1 MNSYFTFLSRNRVY
15 TFIEAIGMALALG
28 FIILLV
34 AYAKTEFSVG
44 RNLPNANQIYTLGTG
59 DMLGMTLDTPVEF
72 FPQVPEIDTWTRI
85 ANGMAEDVVVGDEYF
100 STTSA
105 FIDSTFFQFFDF
117 RLTGC
122 DRRCVLTDRNE
133 VILSESFARKAFG
146 TEEAI
151 GKRLTVGQEQFTVC
165 GIVQDFGRK
174 DLFQPADIFYSIKR
188 AYDCYQRMD
197 NFGNTLTF
205 LTLKPGADSQAV
217 ARKLLKKYTEYWR
230 EFYAEDNSTGKML
243 WGSTLTPFDE
253 VYFSSLNSFT
263 VIKKGNRNL
272 VEVLLLVAFVLLVSA
287 CFNYINL
294 SVALTSKRAK
304 EMTMR
309 RLLGAQRWAIV
320 LRYIGEAFVF
330 TAGCFVLGCLVAHL
344 LHPLLEEWL
353 TTTIPLWPDW
363 QTAAVGLFVLLL
375 LSVVSSLLPAMLVL
389 QFRPLDVVK
398 GTFQVKNKMVF
409 SRIFIVVQNVIS
421 MTLIAVALTMTLQMH
436 HLLTLPTGYETD
448 SLVFVSSW
456 DIGYKADRQEIL
468 RQRLLTLPQV
478 EAVGRMGSV
487 PFHASYNGLH
497 DAEGNTS
504 WICLSSMDTTAFR
517 LLGFRIAERFSAPTD
532 SLCWIDRETQRR
544 YRVSAAHPTI
554 EGDAGGTTGIIS
566 MQPQFTVC
574 GVVEN
579 YRSGMANYTPKFDDA
594 HNVIRL
600 LAPDDWSWCY
610 VVKVRGDRTEAISA
624 IRKAC
629 TEVAQE
635 VTGYSKELPCDYV
648 DDLLRDALSQE
659 RHTMQL
665 VLCFMFLS
673 ILISALGL
681 FAMSMNYCEQHS
693 REIALRRIMGAS
705 VRSAVGHLSWPFVL
719 LSLVAIALAAP
730 LSVFIMERYLRE
742 FYYAIPFP
750 WFVIPLSA
758 LLALAV
764 VVLSVLGQ
772 TLRIATRNPI
782 EGIKTE

>member
-1 MNSYFTFLSRNRVY
+1 MNSYLTFLSRNRVY
-15 TFIEAIGMALALG
+15 TSIEAIGMAFALG

-44 RNLPNANQIYTLGTG
+44 RNLPNAEHIYTLGTG

-72 FPQVPEIDTWTRI
+72 FPEVPEIDTWTRI
-85 ANGMAEDVVVGDEYF
+85 ATGMVEDVVVGDEYF
-100 STTSA
+100 NTKSA
-105 FIDSTFFQFFDF
+105 FIDSTFFRFFDY
-117 RLTGC
+117 RLKGC
-122 DRRCVLTDRNE
+122 DRQCVLTDRDE

-146 TEEAI
+146 TDEAV
-151 GKRLTVGQEQFTVC
+151 GKRLKIGQEQFTVC
-165 GIVQDFGRK
+165 GIVQDFGRR
-174 DLFQPADIFYSIKR
+174 DLFQSVDIFYSIKR
-188 AYDCYQRMD
+188 AYNCYQRMD

-205 LTLKPGADSQAV
+205 LTLKAGTDSQTV

-230 EFYAEDNSTGKML
+230 EFYAEDNSSGRML
-243 WGSTLTPFDE
+243 WGSTLTRFDE
-253 VYFSSLNSFT
+253 VYFSSLNSYSG
-263 VIKKGNRNL
+263 IKKGNRSL

-330 TAGCFVLGCLVAHL
+330 TAGCFLLGCLVARL

-353 TTTIPLWPDW
+353 TTTIPLRPDW
-363 QTAAVGLFVLLL
+363 QTVLVGLFVLLL

-448 SLVFVSSW
+448 SLIHVSSW
-456 DIGYKADRQEIL
+456 DIGFTADRQEIL

-478 EAVGRMGSV
+478 EAVGRAGNV
-487 PFHASYNGLH
+487 PFYASYNGLH

-504 WICLSSMDTTAFR
+504 WICSSSMDTTAFR
-517 LLGFRIAERFSAPTD
+517 LLGFRIVERYSAPTD
-532 SLCWIDRETQRR
+532 SLCWISRETQQR
-544 YRVSAAHPTI
+544 YQVSAAHPTI
-554 EGDAGGTTGIIS
+554 NGDAGGTTGLIS
-566 MQPQFTVC
+566 MQPRYTVC
-574 GVVEN
+574 GVIEN
-579 YRSGMANYTPKFDDA
+579 YRAGMANYTPKFDDA
-594 HNVIRL
+594 HNLIRL

-610 VVKVRGDRTEAISA
+610 VVKVRGDRTEALSA
-624 IRKAC
+624 VRKAC

-635 VTGYSKELPCDYV
+635 VKGFAKELPCAYI
-648 DDLLRDALSQE
+648 DDVLRDALTQE

-665 VLCFMFLS
+665 VLSFMLLS
-673 ILISALGL
+673 LLISALGL

-705 VRSAVGHLSWPFVL
+705 VRSAVGQLSWPFVL

-730 LSVFIMERYLRE
+730 LSVFIMERYLRD

-758 LLALAV
+758 LLALTV
-764 VVLSVLGQ
+764 VVLSVLSQ

>member
-15 TFIEAIGMALALG
+15 TFIEAIGMAFALG

-34 AYAKTEFSVG
+34 AYARAEFSVG
-44 RNLPNANQIYTLGTG
+44 RNLPNANRIYALGNG
-59 DMLGMTLDTPVEF
+59 NSHGMTLDTPVEF

-85 ANGMAEDVVVGDEYF
+85 ANGMEEDVVVGDEYF
-100 STTSA
+100 RTTSV
-105 FIDSTFFQFFDF
+105 FIDSTFFCFFDF

-146 TEEAI
+146 TEEAV
-151 GKRLTVGQEQFTVC
+151 GKRLKIGQEWFTVS
-165 GIVQDFGRK
+165 GIVQDFGRR
-174 DLFQPADIFYSIKR
+174 DLFQAVDIFYSIKR

-197 NFGNTLTF
+197 NFGNTFAF
-205 LTLKPGADSQAV
+205 LTLKPGSDSQAV
-217 ARKLLKKYTEYWR
+217 ARKLLKRYTEYWPD
-230 EFYAEDNSTGKML
+230 FYAEDNTSGRML
-243 WGSTLTPFDE
+243 WGSTLTRFDE
-253 VYFSSLNSFT
+253 VYFSPIKSYSI
-263 VIKKGNRNL
+263 VKKGNRNF
-272 VEVLLLVAFVLLVSA
+272 VGILLLVAFVLLVSA

-294 SVALTSKRAK
+294 SVALTGKRAK

-309 RLLGAQRWAIV
+309 RVLGAQRWAIV

-330 TAGCFVLGCLVAHL
+330 TAGCFLLGCLVALL
-344 LHPLLEEWL
+344 LHPLMEGWL
-353 TTTIPLWPDW
+353 ATTIPLWPDW
-363 QTAAVGLFVLLL
+363 QTVLVGIFVLLL

-448 SLVFVSSW
+448 SLVYVGSL
-456 DIGYKADRQEIL
+456 DIGYTAERQEVL
-468 RQRLLTLPQV
+468 RQRLLALPQV
-478 EAVGRMGSV
+478 ESVGRAGNM
-487 PFHASYNGLH
+487 PFYSSYNGLR

-504 WICLSSMDTTAFR
+504 WICFSGMDTTAFR
-517 LLGFRIAERFSAPTD
+517 LLGFRIVERFSTPTD

-554 EGDAGGTTGIIS
+554 DGDAGRMTGVAS
-566 MQPQFTVC
+566 MRPQYKIC
-574 GVVEN
+574 GIVEN
-579 YRSGMANYTPKFDDA
+579 YRSGMANDVPRLDDA
-594 HNVIRL
+594 HNLIRL
-600 LAPDDWSWCY
+600 LAPHDWSWCFL
-610 VVKVRGDRTEAISA
+610 VKVRGDRTEALSA
-624 IRKAC
+624 VRKAC

-635 VTGYSKELPCDYV
+635 VTGYPKELPCDYV
-648 DDLLRDALSQE
+648 DDLLRDTLSQE

-681 FAMSMNYCEQHS
+681 FAMSMNYCEQNS
-693 REIALRRIMGAS
+693 RQIALRRIMGAS
-705 VRSAVGHLSWPFVL
+705 VRSAVGQLSWPFVL

-730 LSVFIMERYLRE
+730 LSVFIMERYLRD